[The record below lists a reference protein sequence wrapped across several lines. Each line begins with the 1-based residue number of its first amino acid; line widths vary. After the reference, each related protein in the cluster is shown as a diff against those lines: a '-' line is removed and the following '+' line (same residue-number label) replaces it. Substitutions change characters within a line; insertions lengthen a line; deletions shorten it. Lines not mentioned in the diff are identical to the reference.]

1 MQKTW
6 VWSLGQ
12 EDPLE
17 KGMATH
23 SNILAWR
30 IPWIEE
36 PVGSMGSQR
45 VGQDWVTNI
54 FTFFITQHT
63 SCTIYMRAVVQL
75 FNHDWLFETPMDC
88 SMPGFLVLHYLLEFA
103 QTVHSINVLP
113 CPLSQCPSLSF
124 TISQGLLK
132 HVHWV
137 NGAIQPFHLLS
148 PPFPPALNLSQ
159 HRGLFQW
166 WTMYELADFFMT
178 MKK

>member
-30 IPWIEE
+30 IPWIQE

-45 VGQDWVTNI
+45 VGQDWVTNT

-63 SCTIYMRAVVQL
+63 SCTIYMRVVVQL
-75 FNHDWLFETPMDC
+75 FSHDWLFETPWT
-88 SMPGFLVLHYLLEFA
+88 A
-103 QTVHSINVLP
+103 ARQA
-113 CPLSQCPSLSF
+113 SLSF
-124 TISQGLLK
+124 TISRSLLK
-132 HVHWV
+132 LC
-137 NGAIQPFHLLS
+137 IQS
-148 PPFPPALNLSQ
+148 MSFPILHYIPEFAQTCPLSQ
-159 HRGLFQW
+159 WCHPTISSSVTPFSSCPQSFPASGSFPMMDHVWISWFLHD
-166 WTMYELADFFMT
+166 Y
-178 MKK
+178 